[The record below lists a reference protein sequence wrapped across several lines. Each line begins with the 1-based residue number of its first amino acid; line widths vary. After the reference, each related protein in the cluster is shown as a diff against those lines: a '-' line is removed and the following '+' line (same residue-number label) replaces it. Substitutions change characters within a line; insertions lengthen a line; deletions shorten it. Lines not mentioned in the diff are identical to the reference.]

1 MQRLKAF
8 RDEFRDFA
16 VKGNALQ
23 LAVAVVIGAA
33 FTRVVTAVV
42 DDLVMPLLNALM
54 PGGDWRLWTVTPLK
68 LQLGHLLGAIVDF
81 LLIALVLFIV
91 VKKVLERLAR
101 QDAAPAP
108 APTPATRTC
117 PECLE
122 PVPLAA
128 RRCRAC
134 TSPLPTV

>member
-1 MQRLKAF
+1 MVK
-8 RDEFRDFA
+8 EFREFA

-23 LAVAVVIGAA
+23 LAVAVVIGNA
-33 FTRVVTAVV
+33 FTRIVTAVV
-42 DDLVMPLLNALM
+42 DDLLMPLLNAVL
-54 PGGDWRLWTVTPLK
+54 PGGEWRAWTVSPLK

-81 LLIALVLFIV
+81 LLIALVLFLL
-91 VKKVLERLAR
+91 VKKVLERFAR
-101 QDAAPAP
+101 AEPAP
-108 APTPATRTC
+108 VAVPSTRAC

>member
-1 MQRLKAF
+1 MKMLE
-8 RDEFRDFA
+8 EFREFA

-23 LAVAVVIGAA
+23 LAVAVVIGTA
-33 FTRVVTAVV
+33 FTKIVTAVV
-42 DDLVMPLLNALM
+42 DDLLMPLMNAIL
-54 PGGDWRLWTVTPLK
+54 PGGTWREFTVSPL
-68 LQLGHLLGAIVDF
+68 QFRVGHLLGAVVDF
-81 LLIALVLFIV
+81 LLIALVLFLV
-91 VKKVLERLAR
+91 VKKVLERFSR
-101 QDAAPAP
+101 EEPAP
-108 APTPATRTC
+108 LPTTRSC

>member
-1 MQRLKAF
+1 MQMLK
-8 RDEFRDFA
+8 EFREFA

-23 LAVAVVIGAA
+23 LAVAVVIGNA
-33 FTRVVTAVV
+33 FTRIVTAVV
-42 DDLVMPLLNALM
+42 DDLLMPLLNAVL
-54 PGGDWRLWTVTPLK
+54 PGGEWRAWTVSPLK

-81 LLIALVLFIV
+81 LLIALVLFLL
-91 VKKVLERLAR
+91 VKKVLERFAR
-101 QDAAPAP
+101 SRDAAPAP
-108 APTPATRTC
+108 APTTRAC

>member
-1 MQRLKAF
+1 MKMVK
-8 RDEFRDFA
+8 EFREFA

-23 LAVAVVIGAA
+23 LAVAVVIGNA
-33 FTRVVTAVV
+33 FTRIVTAVV
-42 DDLVMPLLNALM
+42 DDLLMPLLNAVL
-54 PGGDWRLWTVTPLK
+54 PGGEWRAWTVSPLK

-81 LLIALVLFIV
+81 LLIALVLFLL
-91 VKKVLERLAR
+91 VKKVLERFAR
-101 QDAAPAP
+101 AEPAP
-108 APTPATRTC
+108 VAVPSTRAC